1 MNDSNEVRAQILEMR
16 GYVQRRILIAS
27 AIVFVLNTVIF
38 WQFSQPHTPPPLV
51 DIVEMTAAQTRLCPG
66 DTLAYSYTLRA
77 REAAITEESVATL
90 RTAPDVAQYEGMV
103 VRRTFPQALDLVERG
118 AWQVPADA
126 LPGSYVQLVAVT
138 APGRVMQPAFGT
150 LAFTVEECEK

>member
-1 MNDSNEVRAQILEMR
+1 MTDSNEVRAQILEMR

-51 DIVEMTAAQTRLCPG
+51 DIVDMTAAQTRLCPG

-77 REAAITEESVATL
+77 REAAIVEESVATL
-90 RTAPDVAQYEGMV
+90 RTAPDVAQFGGV
-103 VRRTFPQALDLVERG
+103 VEREG
-118 AWQVPADA
+118 FPTALALVRNEVWGIPPDA
-126 LPGSYVQLVAVT
+126 PPGSYVRLVAAT
-138 APGRVMQPAFGT
+138 TPGRVTQPAFGT
-150 LAFTVEECEK
+150 LAFTVEECK